1 MPCDLLGFDSNVHVH
16 ARTATTLEIL
26 PPPGLVVSNAPFP
39 YAMRKGDVAVDEK
52 GHAPFSSVHV

>member
-1 MPCDLLGFDSNVHVH
+1 LGFDSNVHVH

-52 GHAPFSSVHV
+52 EHAPFSSVHV